1 MDGFDLSHWE
11 GQGWI
16 WRVRFGFVSA
26 RRMGTRRWDDSEGP
40 SLFSSS
46 GGCRQMEQ
54 FFGVLPWEICLHAP
68 LFPQEKGLL
77 SWEGHPAQ
85 GSQPGGAG
93 KVAWSSAQPAVWGA
107 QLGLR
112 EQKAVLRWCSRLSD
126 GWVCFQGQAPRFR
139 RLIMKYSLNVAGKTV
154 AWLSGVGRFPEMPKY
169 VLSLPRGLLWVQRSA
184 AVWQVVKDVP
194 VSTVQTHAKGSRLTN

>member
-1 MDGFDLSHWE
+1 
-11 GQGWI
+11 
-16 WRVRFGFVSA
+16 
-26 RRMGTRRWDDSEGP
+26 MGTRRWDDSEGP

-77 SWEGHPAQ
+77 CWEGHPAQ

-107 QLGLR
+107 QRG
-112 EQKAVLRWCSRLSD
+112 S
-126 GWVCFQGQAPRFR
+126 GNR
-139 RLIMKYSLNVAGKTV
+139 RLC
-154 AWLSGVGRFPEMPKY
+154 SGGAPGSVMDGC
-169 VLSLPRGLLWVQRSA
+169 
-184 AVWQVVKDVP
+184 
-194 VSTVQTHAKGSRLTN
+194 VSKVRHQGSEG